1 MALNGTTGVGA
12 GVGWELPPSSGAAGV
27 LFVGEVELAIVLVGV
42 AAGVGIGTVRRL
54 FGVAKGV
61 ATAIGVGLGWLIV
74 GAVDELGTTAAM
86 EVD

>member
-1 MALNGTTGVGA
+1 M
-12 GVGWELPPSSGAAGV
+12 
-27 LFVGEVELAIVLVGV
+27 LFVGDGELEIVLSGVAVGV
-42 AAGVGIGTVRRL
+42 DVGTVRRL
-54 FGVAKGV
+54 PGVAKGV